1 MYCLEGSLLWQKK
14 WESLKKKTQPVIATG
29 TTSTT
34 IQVLQVLQVLQ
45 VPQVHPQ
52 KNSFSFN

>member
-14 WESLKKKTQPVIATG
+14 WESFKKKTQPVIATG

-34 IQVLQVLQVLQ
+34 IQVLQVLQV
-45 VPQVHPQ
+45 PQVHPQ